1 MTRVNSPD
9 TQATCP
15 TPTSNAPPTRRPSP
29 ARTRVVSDAPVTRL
43 TIEVRSVSVLVL
55 TLAVSAACCLGL
67 GFVLQQNAAE
77 RAPLGDFLS
86 PRLLLDLVR
95 VPRWLAGMG
104 LMVVGM
110 VLGAIALGGGEL
122 TLVEPLLATNLLFA
136 LALSRL
142 QTRQPLGR
150 QGWVGLALLA
160 GGVTAFILAGEPR
173 GGSAVTD
180 PVRHWLIVGAMLG
193 LALVLTA
200 CAGRFRLTWGPT
212 LLALAAGLLYGVQD
226 ALTRVS
232 GRRFSAGGMAEVLT
246 GWQPYAV
253 VVLGVTGLVLVQSA
267 FETAPLRRS
276 LPALTAAQP
285 LAGIACGVGFL
296 GDRLRTDAP
305 ALAWEAGGLAG
316 VVAGIVLLGLHP
328 AMPQGTG
335 ESGHERA
342 LQRG

>member
-1 MTRVNSPD
+1 M
-9 TQATCP
+9 
-15 TPTSNAPPTRRPSP
+15 
-29 ARTRVVSDAPVTRL
+29 
-43 TIEVRSVSVLVL
+43 SVLVL
-55 TLAVSAACCLGL
+55 VLAVSAACCLGF
-67 GFVLQQNAAE
+67 GFVLQQNAAQ

-104 LMVVGM
+104 LMVAGM
-110 VLGAIALGGGEL
+110 ALGAIALGGGEL

-142 QTRQPLGR
+142 QTRQPLGP
-150 QGWVGLALLA
+150 QGWAGLALLA

-173 GGSAVTD
+173 GGSAVSD
-180 PVRHWLIVGAMLG
+180 PLRHWLIIGVMLG
-193 LALVLTA
+193 AALVLTA
-200 CAGRFRLTWGPT
+200 CAARFRLTWGPT

-226 ALTRVS
+226 ALTQVS
-232 GRRFSAGGMAEVLT
+232 GRRFSAGGLAELLT
-246 GWQPYAV
+246 GWQPYVV

-296 GDRLRTDAP
+296 GDRLRTGTA
-305 ALAWEAGGLAG
+305 ALAWEAGGLAS
-316 VVAGIVLLGLHP
+316 VVAGIVLLGMHP

-335 ESGHERA
+335 ESGRERA
-342 LQRG
+342 LQRR

>member
-1 MTRVNSPD
+1 M
-9 TQATCP
+9 
-15 TPTSNAPPTRRPSP
+15 
-29 ARTRVVSDAPVTRL
+29 
-43 TIEVRSVSVLVL
+43 SVLVL

-67 GFVLQQNAAE
+67 GFVLQQNAAQH
-77 RAPLGDFLS
+77 APLGDFLS

-104 LMVVGM
+104 LMVAGM

-122 TLVEPLLATNLLFA
+122 TLVEPLLATSLLFA
-136 LALSRL
+136 LALSRV
-142 QTRQPLGR
+142 QTGQPLGR

-193 LALVLTA
+193 LALVLTV
-200 CAGRFRLTWGPT
+200 CARRFRLTWGPT

-232 GRRFSAGGMAEVLT
+232 GRRFSAGGLAEVLT

-253 VVLGVTGLVLVQSA
+253 VVLGITGLVLVQSA

-276 LPALTAAQP
+276 LPALTATQP
-285 LAGIACGVGFL
+285 LAGIVCGIGFL
-296 GDRLRTDAP
+296 GDRLRTDAA
-305 ALAWEAGGLAG
+305 ALAWQSGGLTA